1 MVAYSEIK
9 DPNCKIGD
17 KDWKDAM
24 EQGLTKSVK
33 LKMPYYIVTNLKT
46 SHYYNSKTGKELK
59 LNGNPIRDFLS
70 LELLKYIKTYLN
82 NNTDSNNIVVNS
94 DTRNSISEDIFNKK
108 LWELANIYRSISF
121 SNSAQKIDFSIGFIV
136 LKYYEEKIK
145 LLEEASNVNM
155 SYWSGLK
162 TQIEKI
168 SSTRDKVKFINDLI
182 NEFKQLEADSQFNEM
197 TDIIETVIEIISKKK
212 SETDNTPLYY
222 EEIIDIFNIV
232 ENMGSL
238 HSSGFDI
245 FGSIYEKF
253 ASNEEKSAFGE
264 FFTRR
269 HYTHVFTKLLLKD
282 KLDFIDENT
291 NWRILD
297 PACGTGGF
305 LTETFKIIKNKIE
318 EKYFVNE
325 NLYIDDKEKIDIK
338 NNLISK
344 LRKDFI
350 HGFDIKQ
357 ENVVRTKL
365 NMFLVGDGHTNIEL
379 KNTLKDIKVFDEDK
393 NPIIKEKDKYDFIV
407 ANPPYGKG
415 TEIADTDALN
425 TSRYELAFIV
435 KIIHLLKENG
445 EACLIIPHG
454 FFHNPTCENLRKEV
468 LEKCEIKAIISLPTH
483 AFAPYTK
490 EKTYSLYLKKKAKHK
505 TEIKQKPIWM
515 YIIDNDGFAN
525 SDKRFPTKLK
535 DSEGKW
541 LHDEIS
547 SYISTE
553 SEEKEGILEQRWMDY
568 EDTELT
574 EYIDEKGRLIKTRK
588 AGFIDIS
595 DQGINEENYFN
606 LLPEYH
612 LRQIS
617 NDTIKIED
625 FEKEIDD
632 LLNDLKGL

>member
-1 MVAYSEIK
+1 
-9 DPNCKIGD
+9 
-17 KDWKDAM
+17 M
-24 EQGLTKSVK
+24 EQ
-33 LKMPYYIVTNLKT
+33 
-46 SHYYNSKTGKELK
+46 
-59 LNGNPIRDFLS
+59 
-70 LELLKYIKTYLN
+70 LE
-82 NNTDSNNIVVNS
+82 V
-94 DTRNSISEDIFNKK
+94 
-108 LWELANIYRSISF
+108 
-121 SNSAQKIDFSIGFIV
+121 
-136 LKYYEEKIK
+136 
-145 LLEEASNVNM
+145 
-155 SYWSGLK
+155 
-162 TQIEKI
+162 
-168 SSTRDKVKFINDLI
+168 
-182 NEFKQLEADSQFNEM
+182 DSQFNEM
-197 TDIIETVIEIISKKK
+197 TDIIETVINIISKKK
-212 SETDNTPLYY
+212 SENDNTPLYY

-253 ASNEEKSAFGE
+253 ASSAEKSAFGE

-269 HYTHVFTKLLLKD
+269 HYTHIFTKLLLKD
-282 KLDFIDENT
+282 KLELIDENT

-325 NLYIDDKEKIDIK
+325 YLYKEDQEKINTK
-338 NNLISK
+338 NELINK

-379 KNTLKDIKVFDEDK
+379 KNTLKDVKIFDEDK
-393 NPIIKEKDKYDFIV
+393 NAIIKEKDKYDFIV

-415 TEIADTDALN
+415 TEIADTDVLN

-468 LEKCEIKAIISLPTH
+468 LEKCEIKAIVSLPTH

-490 EKTYSLYLKKKAKHK
+490 EKTYSLYLKKKPKHK
-505 TEIKQKPIWM
+505 TEIKQNPIWM

-535 DSEGKW
+535 DESGQW
-541 LHDEIS
+541 IHDEIS
-547 SYISTE
+547 SYISVD
-553 SEEKEGILEQRWMDY
+553 SEEKEGILEQRWMNYNDN
-568 EDTELT
+568 ELT
-574 EYIDEKGRLIKTRK
+574 EYIDEKGRQVKARK
-588 AGFIDIS
+588 AGFIDIGT
-595 DQGINEENYFN
+595 QGINESNYFN

-612 LRQIS
+612 LRQVS

-625 FEKEIDD
+625 FELEINN
-632 LLNDLKGL
+632 LLNELKGI